1 MALAITDAC
10 TGCYGCQT
18 VCPTGAVRPRPPRFT
33 ILAASCTECAGKYD
47 QPQCAA
53 ICPVEG
59 AIINSLGLPL
69 NPPGSL
75 APQTPFDQT
84 VRSGPWASS

>member
-18 VCPTGAVRPRPPRFT
+18 VCPTGAVRPRPPHFT
-33 ILAASCTECAGKYD
+33 ILASHCNECQGHAD
-47 QPQCAA
+47 TPQCAA

-59 AIINSLGLPL
+59 AIINSQGVAL

-75 APQTPFDQT
+75 APQPPFDQA
-84 VRSGPWASS
+84 VRSGPWANS

>member
-33 ILAASCTECAGKYD
+33 ILAASCTECAGKYE

-59 AIINSLGLPL
+59 
-69 NPPGSL
+69 
-75 APQTPFDQT
+75 
-84 VRSGPWASS
+84 RSSTASACHSIHRGH